1 MKTTY
6 KSADIHYSVE
16 GSGNPLVLLHGFLES
31 KKIWQDLSARESR
44 NRQVICIDL
53 PGHGES
59 GCFAQVHTMEDMA
72 EAVYSVLQELKISKA
87 DFVGHS
93 MGGYVALAFLEK
105 YPYTVRKLVL
115 LNSTPAAD
123 SPERKEN
130 RERAVEVVRKNKD
143 AFVSMA
149 ISNLL
154 TPENNK
160 KFRTQIQAL
169 KEEAKNFSAE
179 GITAALK
186 GMKIRTDRIALLR
199 EYSGEKFILAGEQD
213 PILSYS
219 QIRELAKRCNCKFI
233 SFEGG
238 HLTFLESQKEFAQ
251 FVHFIE

>member
-6 KSADIHYSVE
+6 KTADIHYWAK
-16 GSGNPLVLLHGFLES
+16 GNGNPLVLLHGFLES
-31 KKIWQDLSARESR
+31 RKIWQDLSTRESK

-59 GCFAQVHTMEDMA
+59 GCFADIHSMEDMA
-72 EAVYSVLQELKISKA
+72 EAVFSVLRELEISKA
-87 DFVGHS
+87 DFLGHS

-105 YPYTVRKLVL
+105 YPELARKLIL

-130 RERAVEVVRKNKD
+130 RERAVEVVRRNKD

-169 KEEAKNFSAE
+169 KEEAKTFSVE

-213 PILSYS
+213 PILDCKE
-219 QIRELAKRCNCKFI
+219 IKDLAQECGCRFI
-233 SFEGG
+233 SFPDG
-238 HLTFLESQKEFAQ
+238 HLSYLENKSEFKQ